1 MGRRGIAGML
11 LVLLVG
17 AELLPKYFSV
27 AANCGVHALS
37 YSRFVII
44 QGRWEEGSGK
54 YLQIHASVGSGSFW

>member
-11 LVLLVG
+11 LVLVG

-44 QGRWEEGSGK
+44 QGRWEEESVGIM
-54 YLQIHASVGSGSFW
+54 QIHASV